1 MYTVVGGV
9 AADPK
14 DPDTGFKEVSWD
26 EAGDVELLRETYAVS
41 RFKFQESD
49 C

>member
-14 DPDTGFKEVSWD
+14 DPNARFKEVTWD
-26 EAGDVELLRETYAVS
+26 ETGDVELLRETYAVS
-41 RFKFQESD
+41 YFKSEESE